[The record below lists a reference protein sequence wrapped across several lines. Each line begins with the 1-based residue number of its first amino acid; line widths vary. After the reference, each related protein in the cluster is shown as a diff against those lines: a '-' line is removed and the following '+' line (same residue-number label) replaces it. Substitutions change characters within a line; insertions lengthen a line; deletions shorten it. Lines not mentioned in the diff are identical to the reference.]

1 MCSLRSKF
9 WRHCIVVSLVCTL
22 CLTNFHRPGICIY
35 RSGVALRN
43 CLFKHTKRRRPN
55 ASSYK
60 QISISLV
67 TGVCINSNSAT
78 TLLKKKLSLSL
89 EMLIECVK
97 NKDMKKVSL
106 IWICHEC
113 FNTHPSQIRLCLKAP
128 GYFGKLTSAANLL
141 FLYIVTTFSQNFEM

>member
-1 MCSLRSKF
+1 M
-9 WRHCIVVSLVCTL
+9 SLVCTL

-78 TLLKKKLSLSL
+78 TLLKKSSLSLSRDADRVCK
-89 EMLIECVK
+89 EQGYE
-97 NKDMKKVSL
+97 
-106 IWICHEC
+106 EGE
-113 FNTHPSQIRLCLKAP
+113 FNL
-128 GYFGKLTSAANLL
+128 NL
-141 FLYIVTTFSQNFEM
+141 S